1 MNGLS
6 LKVKINL
13 LIDLAK
19 VLNQFHTLAVPMT
32 HGSLTS
38 HNIFLDFDED
48 VENPQV
54 RLGELEMGDF
64 KKYANMFYNY
74 RSVSVWSPPECLK
87 QSKKRLD
94 PTWQMDVYSFGM
106 LMWEVLYEKVPFE
119 GQLNMAMEYVLKE
132 DARPMINTN
141 EDKI

>member
-1 MNGLS
+1 M
-6 LKVKINL
+6 
-13 LIDLAK
+13 A
-19 VLNQFHTLAVPMT
+19 

-38 HNIFLDFDED
+38 HNIFLDFEED

-119 GQLNMAMEYVLKE
+119 GQLNMAMEYVLQE

-141 EDKI
+141 EDKIQESRNLDSPRQSTV

>member
-1 MNGLS
+1 
-6 LKVKINL
+6 
-13 LIDLAK
+13 
-19 VLNQFHTLAVPMT
+19 MT

-74 RSVSVWSPPECLK
+74 RSVSVWSPPESLK

-141 EDKI
+141 EEKI

>member
-1 MNGLS
+1 M
-6 LKVKINL
+6 
-13 LIDLAK
+13 A
-19 VLNQFHTLAVPMT
+19 

-38 HNIFLDFDED
+38 HNIFLDFEED

-119 GQLNMAMEYVLKE
+119 GQLNMAMEYVL
-132 DARPMINTN
+132 
-141 EDKI
+141 